1 MKRKI
6 RVFFTTVDI
15 ELDIPDNLDERE
27 IEEEIN
33 KYVYDK
39 KIDEITNETMI
50 DYFED
55 VQI

>member
-6 RVFFTTVDI
+6 KVFFTTVDI

-33 KYVYDK
+33 KQVYDK
-39 KIDEITNETMI
+39 RIDEITNETMI
-50 DYFED
+50 DYFEE
-55 VQI
+55 V

>member
-6 RVFFTTVDI
+6 KVYFTTVDI
-15 ELDIPDNLDERE
+15 ELDIPGNLDEIE

-33 KYVYDK
+33 NQVYNK

-50 DYFED
+50 DYFEE
-55 VQI
+55 V